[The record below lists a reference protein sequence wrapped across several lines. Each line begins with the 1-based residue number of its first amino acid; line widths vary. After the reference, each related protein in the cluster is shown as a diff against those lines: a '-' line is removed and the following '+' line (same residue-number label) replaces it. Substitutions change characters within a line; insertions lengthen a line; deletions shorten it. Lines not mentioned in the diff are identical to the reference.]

1 MCLLK
6 ERRRS
11 RLEKHNI
18 PEPVIRVKGQR
29 TFIDNFSKIAEALGK
44 DPDRLLFYLSR
55 QTHASGAVGQGYR
68 SILLIGGLE
77 KQKTKE
83 AITTILQQVA
93 EKPEIVK

>member
-1 MCLLK
+1 M
-6 ERRRS
+6 
-11 RLEKHNI
+11 NI

-29 TFIDNFSKIAEALGK
+29 TFIDNFREIAEALDK

-55 QTHASGAVGQGYR
+55 QTHASGAAVHEYR

-83 AITTILQQVA
+83 AITTALNKVA
-93 EKPEIVK
+93 EKPEIVP